1 MSLPLVLLLATA
13 SKPVVL
19 VTGAAGRTGSLV
31 YKQLVPSGKSI
42 VRALV
47 HGNVTTARAALG
59 CTACD
64 ESEGIFFGDVT
75 NMSSLTAPFSG
86 VDMVAIA
93 IGLSG
98 STPTAVM
105 QAVEWKG
112 VEAQVEALVTG
123 TIGAFPLL
131 RKVVLCSSMGTTNAN
146 PPPFEGGKDLFWKL
160 QAEAFLATSGVPST
174 VIKPGGLTDGP
185 GHAPLLVGHDDSLLT
200 EGHFEIDRADVARVM
215 VAALF
220 HKSAQL
226 RIDLAASKTGTPTT
240 DLAALLDSAV
250 WPWQK

>member
-1 MSLPLVLLLATA
+1 MLLDVLLLSSAA
-13 SKPVVL
+13 QPVVL

-31 YKQLVPSGKSI
+31 YTQLVASGDST

-47 HGNVTTARAALG
+47 HGNVSTARTALG
-59 CTACD
+59 CDACD
-64 ESEGIFFGDVT
+64 SSEGLFYGDVT
-75 NMSSLTAPFSG
+75 NASSLTAAFSG

-98 STPTAVM
+98 SVPATVM

-123 TIGAFPLL
+123 TVGAYPAL

-185 GHAPLLVGHDDSLLT
+185 GNAALLVGHDDALLAK
-200 EGHFEIDRADVARVM
+200 GHFEVDRADVARVM

-220 HKSAQL
+220 HKSAGL
-226 RIDLAASKTGTPTT
+226 RVDLAASKTGTPTT
-240 DLAALLDSAV
+240 DLSALLDSAV
-250 WPWQK
+250 WPWQR